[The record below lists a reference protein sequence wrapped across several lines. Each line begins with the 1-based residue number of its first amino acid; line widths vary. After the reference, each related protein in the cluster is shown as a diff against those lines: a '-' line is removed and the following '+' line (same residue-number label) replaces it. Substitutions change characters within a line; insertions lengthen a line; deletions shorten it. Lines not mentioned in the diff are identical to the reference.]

1 MSERLVRASIWWET
15 RVRGP
20 LRGEQGFQTA
30 EAIGI
35 AAVGRLVLVVIYAA
49 LSALGFDVIEWIG
62 DTFGVGDDPP
72 TAPPGG

>member
-1 MSERLVRASIWWET
+1 MSKRVGDLSARLLAYLRSRAANED
-15 RVRGP
+15 
-20 LRGEQGFQTA
+20 GFQTA

-35 AAVGRLVLVVIYAA
+35 AAVGLLVLVVIYAA

-72 TAPPGG
+72 TTPPG

>member
-1 MSERLVRASIWWET
+1 MNERLVRVSIWWDA
-15 RVRGP
+15 RVRG
-20 LRGEQGFQTA
+20 RWRTEGGFQTA

-35 AAVGRLVLVVIYAA
+35 AAVGLLVLVVIYAA

-72 TAPPGG
+72 TTPGG

>member
-1 MSERLVRASIWWET
+1 MNERLVGVSIWWET
-15 RVRGP
+15 RVRNR
-20 LRGEQGFQTA
+20 LRSEEGFQTA

-35 AAVGRLVLVVIYAA
+35 AAVGLLVLVVIYAA

-72 TAPPGG
+72 TSPGG